1 MENSPSTQR
10 VPGRRWLLFAVVT
23 TITWGVWGALI
34 EIPEQRGFP
43 ATLGYSVWALTM
55 IPCALAALRLDGWRL
70 ARHRQAWVLG
80 SLVGLLGA
88 GGQLMLFE
96 ALRDGPAFVVFP
108 VVSLYPVVTIV
119 MSVWLLSERAAA
131 RHWLGIGLA
140 LPAIA
145 LLSYVEPDDTLIR
158 GYAWLLLAVGVF
170 MMWGVQAYVMKL
182 ANTRMPSESIFF
194 YMMLTGVLLIP
205 VALLMTD
212 FTAPINWG
220 ADGPYL
226 AAIIHVLNA
235 IGALCLVYA
244 LREGRAIIVVPMTAL
259 APVITIVLSL
269 ALYARIPS
277 SAQLSGMILAT
288 IAIYVMAK

>member
-1 MENSPSTQR
+1 MY
-10 VPGRRWLLFAVVT
+10 AVIT
-23 TITWGVWGALI
+23 TLTWGVWGALI

-55 IPCALAALRLDGWRL
+55 IPCALAALGLDGWRL

-88 GGQLMLFE
+88 AGQLMLFE
-96 ALRDGPAFVVFP
+96 ALRDGPAFIVFP
-108 VVSLYPVVTIV
+108 VVSLYPAITIV
-119 MSVWLLSERAAA
+119 MSVWLLTERASR

-145 LLSYVEPDDTLIR
+145 LLSYVKPDETLIL
-158 GYAWLLLAVGVF
+158 GYGWLLLAMGVF
-170 MMWGVQAYVMKL
+170 VMWGVQAYVMKL
-182 ANTRMPSESIFF
+182 ANTRMTSESIFF

-205 VALLMTD
+205 IAVLMTD

-220 ADGPYL
+220 LDGPYL
-226 AAIIHVLNA
+226 AAVIHLLNA
-235 IGALCLVYA
+235 VGALCLVCA
-244 LREGRAIIVVPMTAL
+244 LRDGQAIIVVPMTAL

-269 ALYARIPS
+269 GLYARIPS
-277 SAQLSGMILAT
+277 GAQLAGMCLAT
-288 IAIYVMAK
+288 TAIYLMAD